1 MENLNPAYAISPID
15 GRYCEETLLLQYI
28 FSEFALMKNR
38 LTIEVKYIIFLI
50 QTLVQVK
57 NKYVEAFEDKHI
69 KFLIKMYEDF
79 SDKDFDE
86 IKKFESITGHDVKA
100 VEYFFRSKLKLNDM
114 EKYIPYV
121 HLGLTSEDIDNIARS
136 IGLIKGTFILYDEY
150 NKTILAIENLAIKG
164 KDVPMLARTHGQPAT
179 PSKVGWTMIV
189 PKKRLEKNLKK
200 FNELMIPVKFGGAT
214 GGNNAKM
221 LAYPEIDW
229 RDFNEAFVSSLNVE
243 DTKSHAK
250 LCINHYTFQIEPH
263 DTYKE
268 LFEIFTGLNTILI
281 DFCRNMWIY
290 ISQEHFVQ
298 IPKDGEVGSS
308 AMPQKV
314 NPIHF
319 ENGEGNLAYANAILE
334 FFSRNLPISRGYRD
348 LSDSTVER
356 NFGVPFAH
364 IMVALKSIQKG
375 LSRVKINESFLE
387 EELENHWETITEGYQ
402 VVLRSVGVE
411 KGYELMMNEVRG
423 KKITKEMLHSLVDKI
438 ASEFK
443 LDSLV
448 VEKLKSLTPHNYIG
462 NREF

>member
-15 GRYCEETLLLQYI
+15 GRYSEQTVLFQYI

-38 LTIEVKYIIFLI
+38 VTIEVKYIVALV
-50 QTLVQVK
+50 QTLARAGD
-57 NKYVEAFEDKHI
+57 KYVKAFENKHLKI
-69 KFLIKMYEDF
+69 LRSIYENF
-79 SDKDFDE
+79 SDKDFEE

-100 VEYFFRSKLKLNDM
+100 VEYFIRNKFKLNDM

-121 HLGLTSEDIDNIARS
+121 HLGLTSEDIDNITRS
-136 IGLIKGTFILYDEY
+136 IGLIKGTFVLYNEY
-150 NKTILAIENLAIKG
+150 NKTILAIKNLAIKG

-200 FNELMIPVKFGGAT
+200 FSELMIPVKFGGAT

-229 RDFNEAFVSSLNVE
+229 RDFNEAFVSGLNE
-243 DTKSHAK
+243 KDTTNVK
-250 LCINHYTFQIEPH
+250 LCVNHYTFQIEPH

-281 DFCRNMWIY
+281 DFCRNMWMY

-308 AMPQKV
+308 ALPQKV

-375 LSRVKINESFLE
+375 LSRVKINESFLG

-423 KKITKEMLHSLVDKI
+423 KKITKKILHGLVDKI

-443 LDSLV
+443 LDPLV
-448 VEKLKSLTPHNYIG
+448 VEKLKSLTPHNYVG
-462 NREF
+462 NRDF